1 MAMLIR
7 TGSATASLLAYAA
20 INWPMPSPSART
32 YFLRLPQ
39 IEMLVNVKY
48 AIPGQ
53 VRPILC
59 SDARECVLFWTE
71 IPREPPDGTDAVE
84 EIVLLVAASPS
95 PSDVPM
101 FKLEPDTVGEAPL
114 AHILERDATV
124 TEEEF
129 AADAAELANLQAV
142 GSPELL
148 EQEGLDKH
156 EEAHAKIR
164 VHLEDA
170 KEKLKALTKMDGVV

>member
-1 MAMLIR
+1 
-7 TGSATASLLAYAA
+7 
-20 INWPMPSPSART
+20 
-32 YFLRLPQ
+32 
-39 IEMLVNVKY
+39 
-48 AIPGQ
+48 
-53 VRPILC
+53 
-59 SDARECVLFWTE
+59 
-71 IPREPPDGTDAVE
+71 
-84 EIVLLVAASPS
+84 VAQ
-95 PSDVPM
+95 
-101 FKLEPDTVGEAPL
+101 
-114 AHILERDATV
+114 

-170 KEKLKALTKMDGVV
+170 KEKLKALRKMDGVV